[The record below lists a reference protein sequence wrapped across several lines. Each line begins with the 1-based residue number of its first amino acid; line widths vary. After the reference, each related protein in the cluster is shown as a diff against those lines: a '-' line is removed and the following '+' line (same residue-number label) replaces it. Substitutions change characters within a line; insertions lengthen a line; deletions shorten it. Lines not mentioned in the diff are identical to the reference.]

1 MAYVLADN
9 IISPLG
15 NTSEENYQQ
24 VKAGKSGIRTYEP
37 GSHGIP
43 EGFTASLLPDE
54 EQSVIVKDDG
64 QGLPSKGTK
73 LTFKHGDF
81 EQLAIASAKLAMEQA
96 SIKQASVP
104 SSAAQTS
111 ETLDWSGDR
120 AVFILSSTKGAI
132 ESSGDLSSSA
142 QRIAQ
147 HLGITTTPIVVCNA
161 CISGLSALI
170 LGSRLIEEGK
180 YDYAVVCGVDC
191 PDRFIISGFQSL
203 KALSTIPCRPFDIER
218 FGLNLGEAAATMVL
232 GKEARLSPKEDRT
245 WQIGNGFVK
254 NDAFHISAP
263 SKTAEGLYAALSETL
278 RKTYLHALAF
288 INAHGTATLFNDQ
301 MESIAIE
308 RAGLSSIPTNA
319 LKGYFGHT
327 LGAAGIL
334 ETIIS
339 MKAIDDHIILG
350 TRGFEE
356 LGVSGKV
363 NVSAVSLPTD
373 KHAFIKM
380 LSGFGG
386 CNATLLASKENV
398 HFLSDNLNKSF
409 TRKHSIKITPEEIV
423 VDGQLWGKAP
433 SLTALYKQ
441 YMGDY
446 PKFYK
451 MDGLSRLGFIASEI
465 LLQQEGEK
473 TRAEAKESKARADV
487 KEESHAFDRGIVLF
501 NHSSSI
507 ASDRKYLASIANPAE
522 YFPSP
527 SVFVYTLPN
536 IVTGEIA
543 MRHGYHGETSF
554 YILPH
559 NDQKLM
565 NEILNAAFL
574 DPATQSILGGW
585 LDYEDE
591 EHFEAELSIISTVT
605 L

>member
-64 QGLPSKGTK
+64 QGFPSKGTK

-96 SIKQASVP
+96 SIN
-104 SSAAQTS
+104 
-111 ETLDWSGDR
+111 DR

-147 HLGITTTPIVVCNA
+147 RLGITTTPIVVCNA

-232 GKEARLSPKEDRT
+232 GKEARLSPKEDST

-278 RKTYLHALAF
+278 RKTYLHDLAF

-308 RAGLSSIPTNA
+308 RAGLSSLPTNA

-339 MKAIDDHIILG
+339 MKAIDDHTILG
-350 TRGFEE
+350 THGFEE

-398 HFLSDNLNKSF
+398 HFPTKERSENVHFLSDNLNKSF

-423 VDGQLWGKAP
+423 VDGQLWGKTP

-473 TRAEAKESKARADV
+473 TRADVKESKERADV

-554 YILPH
+554 YILPR
-559 NDQKLM
+559 NDQMLM

>member
-64 QGLPSKGTK
+64 QSLPSKGTK

-96 SIKQASVP
+96 SIN
-104 SSAAQTS
+104 
-111 ETLDWSGDR
+111 DR
-120 AVFILSSTKGAI
+120 VVFILSSTKGAI

-147 HLGITTTPIVVCNA
+147 RLGITTTTIVVCNA

-232 GKEARLSPKEDRT
+232 GKEARLSPKEDST

-278 RKTYLHALAF
+278 GKTSLHDLAF

-339 MKAIDDHIILG
+339 MKAIDDHTILG

-398 HFLSDNLNKSF
+398 HFPTKERSENVHFLSDNLNKSF
-409 TRKHSIKITPEEIV
+409 TRKHSIKITPEEFV
-423 VDGQLWGKAP
+423 VDGQLWGKNP

-441 YMGDY
+441 YMGNY

-465 LLQQEGEK
+465 LLQQESEK
-473 TRAEAKESKARADV
+473 TIAEVKESKEGADMKEGKEGADV

-559 NDQKLM
+559 NDQMLM

-591 EHFEAELSIISTVT
+591 EHFEAELSIYS
-605 L
+605 